1 MAIVLVVAMD
11 SKGCIGK
18 DGGGLPWGAPIPA
31 DMRSFRAITLE
42 EVVVMG
48 RKTWQSIDSKPLK
61 ERTNVV
67 LTRDKNF
74 LLDGDAIAVYD
85 PENIRV
91 FAKLLRAMSKDI
103 FIIGGAEIYKEFYPD
118 ASRIS
123 VTVVNGD
130 FGGDY
135 GDAYFPSHNSREW
148 KQVSHRAQKK
158 DVTTPFDLEFVTLE
172 RILPPV

>member
-18 DGGGLPWGAPIPA
+18 VDGSLPWGAPIPA
-31 DMRSFRAITLE
+31 DMRNFRAITLE

-48 RKTWQSIDSKPLK
+48 RKTWESIDSKPLK
-61 ERTNVV
+61 ERINVV

-103 FIIGGAEIYKEFYPD
+103 FVIGGAEIYKEFHPD
-118 ASRIS
+118 ANRIY

-135 GDAYFPSHNSREW
+135 GDVYFPSHNSREW
-148 KQVSHRAQKK
+148 KQVSRQSHKK
-158 DVTTPFDLEFVTLE
+158 DITTPFDLEFVTLE
-172 RILPPV
+172 RILPST